1 VYTPYAQQSI
11 VLPAVSLLVRGEP
24 DQVGAAVSE
33 ILRVAAPD
41 GRWSPLVSYTS
52 YLSEWY
58 APFHFQLTMVGV
70 LAALGLL
77 LASLGL
83 YALMAYQ
90 VAIRQHEIGI
100 RKALGASDARLMRG
114 VVVPGLG
121 MSAIGAILG
130 LSIWYRL
137 LPWTRELVAG
147 IDAAGY
153 VVPLSV
159 STVVG
164 LSCVVATLVPAFR
177 ATSVDP
183 VVTLKAE

>member
-1 VYTPYAQQSI
+1 MI
-11 VLPAVSLLVRGEP
+11 
-24 DQVGAAVSE
+24 
-33 ILRVAAPD
+33 
-41 GRWSPLVSYTS
+41 
-52 YLSEWY
+52 
-58 APFHFQLTMVGV
+58 GV

-77 LASLGL
+77 LAALGL

-100 RKALGASDARLMRG
+100 RKALGASDQSLLRG
-114 VVVPGLG
+114 IVLPGMAL
-121 MSAIGAILG
+121 SVIGAGIG
-130 LSIWYRL
+130 LLVWYRL